1 MLDAEKQL
9 GKLVTVHTLAP
20 EHVQR
25 AVFIAVLSFVFFLA
39 MMVMFYI
46 RENVLYFLL
55 ASAFLVVYVITL
67 LSWIVQRRSVVKVFQ
82 NGISFKKQ
90 AALWDE
96 ISGVDDTG
104 TVTLRNQKTILLP
117 RSLNDLDGVV
127 GLIRHKIRKE
137 FERGSGGLDGSN
149 GSEFD

>member
-1 MLDAEKQL
+1 MPEPEKQL
-9 GKLVTVHTLAP
+9 GKLVAAHVLAP

-39 MMVMFYI
+39 MMVMFYL
-46 RENVLYFLL
+46 RENLLYFLL

-67 LSWIVQRRSVVKVFQ
+67 LSWIVQRRSGVNVFQ

-96 ISGVDDTG
+96 ISGVDDNG
-104 TVTLRNQKTILLP
+104 TVTLQSQNKILLP

-127 GLIRHKIRKE
+127 ALIRARTEVK
-137 FERGSGGLDGSN
+137 
-149 GSEFD
+149 